1 MTDFLLAAAGQP
13 WIYAVVALGCIIDG
27 FFPPFPS
34 EAIVV
39 GMASLAVADGGS
51 TVWMLLLAA
60 AVGTFLGDN
69 LAYSLGRVTGTS
81 RFGWMRRPFMQRA
94 FARAGAGLGSRAVSI
109 ILMARFIPVAR
120 VAVSVTAGATGFS
133 RRRFVAVTALSGSL
147 WAAYSVGI
155 GAVAGAWFREYP
167 VLGFIAAI
175 LVAGLIGLAV
185 DRVSGMLRTRVPRK
199 RMLQARERQVPIRQA
214 EPARLAGA
222 LPDADAADSSG
233 REPAGAAS
241 R

>member
-69 LAYSLGRVTGTS
+69 LAYSLGRVTGTR
-81 RFGWMRRPFMQRA
+81 RFGWMRRPFM
-94 FARAGAGLGSRAVSI
+94 
-109 ILMARFIPVAR
+109 
-120 VAVSVTAGATGFS
+120 
-133 RRRFVAVTALSGSL
+133 
-147 WAAYSVGI
+147 
-155 GAVAGAWFREYP
+155 
-167 VLGFIAAI
+167 
-175 LVAGLIGLAV
+175 
-185 DRVSGMLRTRVPRK
+185 
-199 RMLQARERQVPIRQA
+199 
-214 EPARLAGA
+214 
-222 LPDADAADSSG
+222 
-233 REPAGAAS
+233 
-241 R
+241 

>member
-13 WIYAVVALGCIIDG
+13 WIYAVVALGCIVDG

-34 EAIVV
+34 EAVVV

-51 TVWMLLLAA
+51 NVWLLLLAA
-60 AVGTFLGDN
+60 AIGTFLGDN
-69 LAYSLGRVTGTS
+69 LAYSLGRITGTS
-81 RFGWMRRPFMQRA
+81 RFRWMRRPFMQRA
-94 FARAGAGLGSRAVSI
+94 FARAAAGLESRAVSI
-109 ILMARFIPVAR
+109 ILVARFIPVAR
-120 VAVSVTAGATGFS
+120 VAVNLTAGATGYS
-133 RRRFVAVTALSGSL
+133 RRRFMAVTALSASL

-175 LVAGLIGLAV
+175 LVAGLIGLAI
-185 DRVSGMLRTRVPRK
+185 DRVPGMLRSRTP
-199 RMLQARERQVPIRQA
+199 QARERRARMRQA
-214 EPARLAGA
+214 EPPMVDAD
-222 LPDADAADSSG
+222 LPAADAADSSG
-233 REPAGAAS
+233 REPAGVAS